1 MTMIKA
7 VIFDCF
13 GVLVNGAFH
22 DVYAR
27 LGGYPEKDH
36 AFIEDLL
43 GQANLGFITSDDMR
57 DQVTLQLGITDRQ
70 WQDAIN
76 STQLPS
82 EPLLT
87 YAKSLKDR
95 YKIAILSNAN
105 VGTLERKFTPA
116 QLLIFDAVIV
126 SAEVHITKPDPAIYA
141 LTAEKLGVK
150 PEECVFLDDIPEY
163 CQGAESV
170 GMKSICYKN
179 YVQGKRDLETLLS
192 QSE

>member
-1 MTMIKA
+1 MIKA

-27 LGGYPEKDH
+27 LGGDPEKDH

-43 GQANLGFITSDDMR
+43 GQANLGLISSDDMS
-57 DQVTLQLGITDRQ
+57 DQVTLQLGITDEQ
-70 WQDAIN
+70 WLQAIN

-82 EPLLT
+82 EPLLA

-105 VGTLERKFTPA
+105 VGTLQRKFTQE
-116 QLLIFDAVIV
+116 QLGIFDVVIV
-126 SAEVHITKPDPAIYA
+126 SAEVHVMKPDPAIYA
-141 LTAEKLGVK
+141 LTADKLGVK

-163 CQGAESV
+163 CQGAENV

-179 YVQGKRDLETLLS
+179 FVQGKQALEALLS

>member
-1 MTMIKA
+1 MIKA

-22 DVYAR
+22 DVYGR
-27 LGGYPEKDH
+27 LGGDAEKDH

-43 GQANLGFITSDDMR
+43 GQANLGFITSDEMR
-57 DQVTLQLGITDRQ
+57 DQVILQLGITDEQ
-70 WQDAIN
+70 WQQAIN
-76 STQLPS
+76 NTQQPS
-82 EPLLT
+82 EPLLA
-87 YAKSLKDR
+87 YAKRLKDR

-105 VGTLERKFTPA
+105 IGTLERKFSPE
-116 QLLIFDAVIV
+116 QLQLFDAIVV
-126 SAEVHITKPDPAIYA
+126 SAEVHITKPDPAIYI
-141 LTAEKLGVK
+141 LTAEKLGVA

-170 GMKSICYKN
+170 GMQSICYQN
-179 YVQGKRDLETLLS
+179 FVQGKQALEALLS